1 MTRRKLWIRGGLVIL
16 FCLLFAAAAFASG
29 GGEKMGASK
38 GFVVGLSNGPFT
50 HSWRVEMLESL
61 QKQFDIYKEKGWASK
76 LIVQNAGPDVN
87 TQIAQIRNLIASK
100 VNLLLVNPNSGT
112 ALSPVLTEAI
122 KAGITV
128 IVYDQPTAVPAGGY
142 NLYMN
147 QVWWEAPLA
156 EWLVKQLNGNG
167 NIVYVSGIADQP
179 GNIARDKAAMDV
191 LAKYP
196 NIKLLTKAN
205 GNWDQAA
212 AQQVMTDLLGSFPN
226 IDGVLT
232 QDGMTLGII
241 RAFEAAGKKLPPIT
255 GETQVAFIKE
265 WKQRKDSSGF
275 NTVGIENAPGA
286 ICTSLGIGLRLL
298 QGKHLKPDVLIDPDT
313 GKSAPGANTIWTH
326 PSLQVDNNN
335 IDKVYAEYKDW
346 ADSYY
351 VNTWYTEDQIDALF
365 Q

>member
-1 MTRRKLWIRGGLVIL
+1 MPKKNSWISGALAVFFG
-16 FCLLFAAAAFASG
+16 LLFTLPGLATEPG
-29 GGEKMGASK
+29 KK
-38 GFVVGLSNGPFT
+38 LVVGLSNGPFT

-61 QKQFDIYKEKGWASK
+61 QKQFDVYKDRGWVSK

-100 VNLLLVNPNSGT
+100 VDLLLVNPNSGT
-112 ALSPVLTEAI
+112 ALAPVLNEAVN
-122 KAGITV
+122 AGITV
-128 IVYDQPTAVPAGGY
+128 IVYDQPTKVPAGAL
-142 NLYMN
+142 NIYMN
-147 QVWWEAPLA
+147 QAWWQAPIT
-156 EWLVKQLNGNG
+156 EWLCQQLNDKG
-167 NIVYVSGIADQP
+167 NIVYISGIADQP

-196 NIKLLTKAN
+196 GIKLLTKAN

-212 AQQVMTDLLGSFPN
+212 AQQVMTDVLGSFPN

-241 RAFEAAGKKLPPIT
+241 RAFEAAGKKLPPVT

-265 WKQRKDSSGF
+265 WKKMKAANGF
-275 NTVGIENAPGA
+275 STIGIENSPGA
-286 ICTSLGIGLRLL
+286 VCTSLGIGIRLL
-298 QGKHLKPDVLIDPDT
+298 QGKHLNPDVLIDPNT
-313 GKSAPGANTIWTH
+313 GKPASGANTIWIH
-326 PSLQVDNNN
+326 PSLQVDNSN
-335 IDKVYAEYKDW
+335 IDKIYDEYKDW

-365 Q
+365 QK

>member
-1 MTRRKLWIRGGLVIL
+1 MARRKSWIRGGLVIL
-16 FCLLFAAAAFASG
+16 FCLLFAVAAFAG
-29 GGEKMGASK
+29 GTSEKPAAAK

-61 QKQFDIYKEKGWASK
+61 QKQFDIYRERGWASK

-100 VNLLLVNPNSGT
+100 VNLLLVNPNSAT
-112 ALSPVLTEAI
+112 ALTPVLTEAVN
-122 KAGITV
+122 AGITV
-128 IVYDQPTAVPAGGY
+128 IVYDQPTAVPPGAL
-142 NLYMN
+142 NIYMN

-156 EWLVKQLNGNG
+156 EWLVKQLNGQG
-167 NIVYVSGIADQP
+167 NIVYISGIADQP
-179 GNIARDKAAMDV
+179 GNIARDQAAMTV
-191 LAKYP
+191 LDKYP
-196 NIKLLTKAN
+196 GIKLLTKAN

-212 AQQVMTDLLGSFPN
+212 AQQVMTDVIGSFPN

-241 RAFEAAGKKLPPIT
+241 RAFEAAGKTLPPIT

-265 WKQRKDSSGF
+265 WKKRKDASGF
-275 NTVGIENAPGA
+275 NTVGIENSPGA

-298 QGKHLKPDVLIDPDT
+298 QGKHLKSDILIDPNT
-313 GKSAPGANTIWTH
+313 GKPAPGANTIWTH
-326 PSLQVDNNN
+326 PSLQVDNSN
-335 IDKVYAEYKDW
+335 IDQVYDEYKDW

-351 VNTWYTEDQIDALF
+351 VNTWYTEAQIDALF